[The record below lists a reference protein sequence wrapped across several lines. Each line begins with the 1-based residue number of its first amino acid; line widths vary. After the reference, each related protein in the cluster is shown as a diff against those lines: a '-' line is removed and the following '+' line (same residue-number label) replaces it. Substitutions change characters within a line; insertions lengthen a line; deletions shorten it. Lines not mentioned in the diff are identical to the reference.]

1 MNWLRAGLFEQAVA
15 LDTRAEEGYFAYA
28 KYLDQH
34 MRDARERQE
43 RLKDARKRAAE
54 EAARARAAAVA
65 AGEEY
70 HLDLN
75 AKIDRLN
82 NKARHV
88 QLPVACFLSGHQ
100 LSGDWPVR
108 GSMCMSPIAATCT

>member
-1 MNWLRAGLFEQAVA
+1 MA

-43 RLKDARKRAAE
+43 RLRDARKRAAE

-70 HLDLN
+70 HPDAS

-82 NKARHV
+82 NKARHAT
-88 QLPVACFLSGHQ
+88 PGICF
-100 LSGDWPVR
+100 
-108 GSMCMSPIAATCT
+108 CF